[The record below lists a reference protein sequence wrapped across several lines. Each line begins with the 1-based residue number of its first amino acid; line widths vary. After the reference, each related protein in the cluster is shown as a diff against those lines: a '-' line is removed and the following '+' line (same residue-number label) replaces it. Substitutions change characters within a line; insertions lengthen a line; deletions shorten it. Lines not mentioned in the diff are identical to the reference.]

1 MATELQFMMR
11 EVRNDFPLRGIYLV
25 FPPIAIRRPLTLFR
39 CLIDSSPVAR
49 TTSNSKD
56 YKVVVHNGGGPSYD
70 ERRSASWDKGR
81 WK

>member
-1 MATELQFMMR
+1 MPHKLNPSESSASSR
-11 EVRNDFPLRGIYLV
+11 DSSGDRVAVHDAR
-25 FPPIAIRRPLTLFR
+25 
-39 CLIDSSPVAR
+39 DSSPVAR